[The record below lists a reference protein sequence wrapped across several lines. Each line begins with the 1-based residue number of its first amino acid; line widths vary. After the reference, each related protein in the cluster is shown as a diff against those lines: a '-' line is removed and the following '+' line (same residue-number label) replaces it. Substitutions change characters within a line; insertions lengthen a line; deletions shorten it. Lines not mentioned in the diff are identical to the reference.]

1 MRGLGEL
8 VAGAK
13 KVDGSVDHHRW
24 AFKSEA
30 PAEVLSVVLC
40 IDDDLQVIDAVS
52 PVESC
57 FQFRDKWTNDL
68 GEFIAPDSIHGQT
81 LPLKFYKPFH
91 GGNMPRLAE
100 VSQRG

>member
-1 MRGLGEL
+1 MLGARQRGLRAEQ
-8 VAGAK
+8 
-13 KVDGSVDHHRW
+13 VDCSVHGQW
-24 AFKSEA
+24 LSFKLKS
-30 PAEVLSVVLC
+30 PAHVLAVVFGV
-40 IDDDLQVIDAVS
+40 DDDLQAIDAVS

-81 LPLKFYKPFH
+81 LPFKFYDPFH
-91 GGNMPRLAE
+91 GRYMTSVGQ